1 MAVTR
6 SARTEWNGDLVSGSG
21 QTTFETSK
29 LGTFDVTWRARA
41 EAAEGKT
48 SPEELIAAAHA
59 TCYSMAFSNILKTA
73 GHAPERIDTRAEVD
87 FSTDGGAQI
96 PEIRLIVR
104 ADVPGISEEDFAKA
118 AQEAKEGCPVSKA
131 LAGVESITLD
141 AQLGGSN

>member
-6 SARTEWNGDLVSGSG
+6 SARTAWNGDLASGSG
-21 QTTFETSK
+21 QTTFETSQI
-29 LGTFDVTWRARA
+29 GTFDVTWRARA

-87 FSTDGGAQI
+87 FSTDGGAHI
-96 PEIRLIVR
+96 SEIRLTVR
-104 ADVPGISEEDFAKA
+104 ADVPGITEEEFAEA
-118 AQEAKEGCPVSKA
+118 AQAAKEGCPVSKA
-131 LAGVESITLD
+131 LAGVESIMLD
-141 AQLGGSN
+141 AKLGVE